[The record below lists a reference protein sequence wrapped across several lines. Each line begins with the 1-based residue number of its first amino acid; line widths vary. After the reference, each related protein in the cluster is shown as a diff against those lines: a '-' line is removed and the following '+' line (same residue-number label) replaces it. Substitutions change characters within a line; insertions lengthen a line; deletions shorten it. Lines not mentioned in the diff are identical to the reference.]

1 MRTTRRGSNEG
12 IEQRASKDPRVQTI
26 GASLLTKQRIAVDH
40 ERELV
45 GVTLGNQRLQMHYDD
60 AFRLANLIRMH
71 AKQAKKYAGDG
82 RRHHSTFGVLL
93 DAELNDILGAR

>member
-1 MRTTRRGSNEG
+1 MFRLLRRSRDGVV
-12 IEQRASKDPRVQTI
+12 QRDSKDPRVQTI

-60 AFRLANLIRMH
+60 AFRLSNLIRMH

-82 RRHHSTFGVLL
+82 RKHHSAFGVLL
-93 DAELNDILGAR
+93 PAELNDILGAR